1 MAMTS
6 MIFKKAIQAARSAVA
21 IGALATVA
29 MGCAWAQPAPSV
41 SAKAWAALDETG
53 KMVGGY
59 KADEA
64 MPIASITKLMMA
76 MAYLDKS
83 PDMSLS
89 ERIDERDIDTLKNSS
104 SRLPVGA
111 VIVRSDLMRLA
122 LASSENRAASA
133 LARGY
138 PGGTVAMVEAMNKK
152 AKELGLSSA
161 HFVDPTGLS
170 PSNVAS
176 ARDVARMAIAARAYK
191 EALSA
196 ATQSEYKQWVAMPE
210 AGAPLEL
217 GYKNTNKM
225 LRDGLLAPLISKTGY
240 IKEAGR
246 CLTWALSKAEGTV
259 VGLAVLGAPSFV
271 SRDADELRLSAWARG
286 EPEPVIQTAALV
298 KVGSRLKGPKRSKRR
313 HA

>member
-1 MAMTS
+1 MKAKMAMWMVALALGACVES
-6 MIFKKAIQAARSAVA
+6 ARAEAVA
-21 IGALATVA
+21 R
-29 MGCAWAQPAPSV
+29 APSV
-41 SAKAWAALDETG
+41 SAKAWAALDESG
-53 KMVGGY
+53 RLVGGN

-76 MAYLDKS
+76 MAYLDQS

-89 ERIDERDIDTLKNSS
+89 ERIDERDIDTVKKSS
-104 SRLPVGA
+104 SRLPVGSVLA
-111 VIVRSDLMRLA
+111 RSDLMRLA

-138 PGGTVAMVEAMNKK
+138 RGGTAAMVEAMNRK
-152 AKELGLSSA
+152 ARELGLRSA
-161 HFVDPTGLS
+161 RFVDPTGLS
-170 PSNVAS
+170 PENVAS

-196 ATQSEYKQWVAMPE
+196 ATQSDYKQLVAMPDR
-210 AGAPLEL
+210 AQLVEL

-246 CLTWALSKAEGTV
+246 CLAWALAKAGGSV
-259 VGLAVLGAPSFV
+259 VGIAVLGAPSFAA
-271 SRDADELRLSAWARG
+271 RDADELRLSAWANG
-286 EPEPVIQTAALV
+286 EPEPRIASAVAQA
-298 KVGSRLKGPKRSKRR
+298 KGPSSLRSAKSRR
-313 HA
+313 RRA